1 MSGQPPV
8 DDNLK
13 KPARARLV
21 GPGLALLL
29 LVGTGLVAL
38 VVRMGAQTPPPPGT
52 QQVPGAAALTPGARV
67 APTPSA
73 LPGAR
78 TATALGQPSAQ
89 ATQAPT
95 GPQFQDPAQAAQ
107 AQREAARQAAR
118 QYRAGRFNAF
128 FRKDVFIEELSRE
141 GIGLKITALKDEL
154 SDLSALQ
161 QLPAGTQFME
171 TKPEPVL
178 ERMAMIDLLFELA
191 PGDEAARDAMTS
203 LALAPID
210 RTLSDSVKKGVVGEK
225 YDLLFRLAQ
234 VDRQLAVDTYT
245 RLESEKLKSLL
256 LEALVAGLAESGAT
270 PDEVRQLVAHL

>member
-1 MSGQPPV
+1 V
-8 DDNLK
+8 DEDLK
-13 KPARARLV
+13 KPSRARLV
-21 GPGLALLL
+21 GPGLALFLL
-29 LVGTGLVAL
+29 AGTGLYAL
-38 VVRMGAQTPPPPGT
+38 VTRMGAVAPPPPGT
-52 QQVPGAAALTPGARV
+52 GQTPGAAALTPGARG
-67 APTPSA
+67 ASTPA
-73 LPGAR
+73 ARPGAQPA
-78 TATALGQPSAQ
+78 TATGQAAQ
-89 ATQAPT
+89 A
-95 GPQFQDPAQAAQ
+95 PQVPAEPSLQDPAQAAQ

-141 GIGLKITALKDEL
+141 GTGPKIAALKDEL
-154 SDLSALQ
+154 TDLSALQ

-191 PGDEAARDAMTS
+191 PRDAAARDAMTS

-210 RTLSDSVKKGVVGEK
+210 RELSDSVKKGLVGEK

-234 VDRQLAVDTYT
+234 VDRRLAVDTYT
-245 RLESEKLKSLL
+245 KLESQRLKNLL

-270 PDEVRQLVAHL
+270 PDEVRQIVAHL